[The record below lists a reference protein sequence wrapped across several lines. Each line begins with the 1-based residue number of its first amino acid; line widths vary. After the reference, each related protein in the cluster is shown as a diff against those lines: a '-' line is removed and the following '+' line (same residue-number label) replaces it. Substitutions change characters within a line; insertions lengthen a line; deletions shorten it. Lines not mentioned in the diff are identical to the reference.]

1 VRPVVLV
8 TGFGPFLAHAEN
20 PSEHV
25 AHQIAATNDLA
36 PRFDALAPLPVA
48 LGDAAEI
55 VLARVGPVPPRA
67 ILMLGLAAAT
77 PHVRIERVGR
87 NRNTA
92 PEADAR
98 GRRGQGAQII
108 EGGPDSI
115 AAGVALAPLAHALTR
130 HGIAWTYSDDAGG
143 YVCNDL
149 YYRVLALC
157 DVPAVFVHVPK
168 KAHESAKLS
177 RALAEGM
184 AAAIA
189 ASP

>member
-1 VRPVVLV
+1 MRPTVLV
-8 TGFGPFLAHAEN
+8 TGFGPFLAYAEN

-25 AHQIAATNDLA
+25 AHQIAATRDLA
-36 PRFDALAPLPVA
+36 PSFDALAPLPVA

-55 VLARVGPVPPRA
+55 VLARVQPAPPRA
-67 ILMLGLAAAT
+67 ILMLGLAAAS
-77 PHVRIERVGR
+77 PHVRLERMGR
-87 NRNTA
+87 NRSTS

-108 EGGPDSI
+108 EGGPDTI
-115 AAGVALAPLAHALTR
+115 GAGVALGPLAHALTR
-130 HGIAWTYSDDAGG
+130 HGIIWSYSDDAGG

-168 KAHESAKLS
+168 NAHASAKLS
-177 RALAEGM
+177 RSLAEGM
-184 AAAIA
+184 AAAVA
-189 ASP
+189 AMK

>member
-1 VRPVVLV
+1 MRPVVLV

-25 AHQIAATNDLA
+25 AHQIAATIDLV
-36 PRFDALAPLPVA
+36 PRFDALAPLPVV

-55 VLARVGPVPPRA
+55 VLARVRPAPPRA
-67 ILMLGLAAAT
+67 ILCLGLAAAS
-77 PHVRIERVGR
+77 PHVRLERVGR
-87 NRNTA
+87 NRTTA

-98 GRRGQGAQII
+98 GKRGQGAQII
-108 EGGPDSI
+108 EGGPDAI
-115 AAGVALAPLAHALTR
+115 AAGVALAPLAHALTK
-130 HGIAWTYSDDAGG
+130 HAIPWAYSDDAGG

-157 DVPAVFVHVPK
+157 DVPTVFVHVPK
-168 KAHESAKLS
+168 NAHKTAKLS
-177 RALAEGM
+177 RALAEAM

-189 ASP
+189 E